1 MGAEPSDTP
10 LRYEDIM
17 LRLITLRV
25 LESYFRR
32 PFLSLLPLILLTIA
46 GVVHIMT
53 KAPEYITAGGISVRD
68 EQGVTDVALDFGGGG
83 LNWGETP
90 SEKAISEFNE
100 LMASDSFV
108 NAIMVNTDYV
118 YELDDPDVDEI
129 DVYDHIRETV
139 WADKIG
145 DNNFGIFGRADDPVL
160 AQQAVQATIDA
171 FFNFNIN
178 TGVRQKQNEVAF
190 WTERYNEEKAEYEG
204 AQAELTAY
212 SAANPKPV
220 RGEEDPV
227 VALEK
232 ERLQAVANS
241 AAERYEKARDTLDL
255 ATLAFRDEQ
264 TATADKYLILDS
276 PSVPEKP
283 TTSLSS
289 NIVVLGIFMA
299 IGALMG
305 IIGVVGGAFLDRSFR
320 YPVDVK
326 ESLELPVLG
335 AIPTGE
341 EFVSRHFQD
350 MGQSVAAAPPPTYR
364 TKLTPNV
371 EPPTL
376 IIMPGEKAELERI
389 AIERK
394 EADGQVDLVGSFG

>member
-1 MGAEPSDTP
+1 
-10 LRYEDIM
+10 M
-17 LRLITLRV
+17 LRLITLRI

-46 GVVHIMT
+46 GIVHLMT
-53 KAPEYITAGGISVRD
+53 KAPEYMTAGGISVRD
-68 EQGVTDVALDFGGGG
+68 EQSVTDETLGFGGGG

-90 SEKAISEFNE
+90 SESAISEFNE
-100 LMASDSFV
+100 LMVSDSFV

-118 YELDDPDVDEI
+118 YELDDPTVEEE
-129 DVYDHIRETV
+129 DVYDLIRESI
-139 WADKIG
+139 WAEKIG
-145 DNNFGIFGRADDPVL
+145 DNNFGIFARAEDPVL

-178 TGVRQKQNEVAF
+178 TGVRQKENEVIF
-190 WTERYNEEKAEYEG
+190 WTERFNEEKAEFEA
-204 AQAELTAY
+204 AQSELTAY

-227 VALEK
+227 VELEK
-232 ERLQAVANS
+232 QRLQAVADS
-241 AAERYEKARDTLDL
+241 AAERYENARNTLDL
-255 ATLAFRDEQ
+255 ATLAYYDEQ

-276 PSVPEKP
+276 PSVPDKP
-283 TTSLSS
+283 TTTLTSD
-289 NIVVLGIFMA
+289 IVVMGIFMM
-299 IGALMG
+299 IGALIG
-305 IIGVVGGAFLDRSFR
+305 IIGVVGSAFLDRSYR

-335 AIPTGE
+335 AVPTGE
-341 EFVSRHFQD
+341 EFISRHFQD
-350 MGQSVAAAPPPTYR
+350 MGQSAAAAPPPMYR

-394 EADGQVDLVGSFG
+394 EADGQIDLVGSYG